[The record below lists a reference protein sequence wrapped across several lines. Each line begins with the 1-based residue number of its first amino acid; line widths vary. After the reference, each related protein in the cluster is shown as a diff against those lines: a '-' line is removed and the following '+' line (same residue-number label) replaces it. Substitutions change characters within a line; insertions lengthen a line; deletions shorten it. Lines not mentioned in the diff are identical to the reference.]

1 LRQQLNGSEA
11 KGGPMPTFVVLT
23 QWSDQGIRHD
33 TESPKR
39 ADAFREMA
47 KKAGANVKE
56 MFWTLGSYDMVVIIE
71 APDAETITAIALGAG
86 KLGNVR
92 TQTMHAFNEAEMMA
106 IIKKVV

>member
-1 LRQQLNGSEA
+1 
-11 KGGPMPTFVVLT
+11 MPTFIILA

-39 ADAFREMA
+39 VHAFKELA

-56 MFWTLGSYDMVVIIE
+56 FFWTLGSHDMVTIVE
-71 APDAETITAIALGAG
+71 APDAETIAAIALSVD

-92 TQTMHAFNEAEMMA
+92 TETMRAFNEAEMSA
-106 IIKKVV
+106 IMKKVV